1 MKIIENSILKEKLYT
16 KTYKSGLRAYVMPK
30 AGYDKSFATFAT
42 HFGSINDKF
51 IVFAGLVSLI
61 TAIALFIK
69 IAVDI
74 KNDSDMP
81 NLVFICLS
89 VINFIIGV
97 VSLIKY

>member
-1 MKIIENSILKEKLYT
+1 ME
-16 KTYKSGLRAYVMPK
+16 
-30 AGYDKSFATFAT
+30 
-42 HFGSINDKF
+42 NDKF

>member
-1 MKIIENSILKEKLYT
+1 ME
-16 KTYKSGLRAYVMPK
+16 
-30 AGYDKSFATFAT
+30 
-42 HFGSINDKF
+42 NDKF

-61 TAIALFIK
+61 TAIALFTK
-69 IAVDI
+69 IVVDI

-97 VSLIKY
+97 ISLIKY

>member
-1 MKIIENSILKEKLYT
+1 ME
-16 KTYKSGLRAYVMPK
+16 
-30 AGYDKSFATFAT
+30 
-42 HFGSINDKF
+42 NDKF

-61 TAIALFIK
+61 TAIALITK
-69 IAVDI
+69 IVVDI

>member
-1 MKIIENSILKEKLYT
+1 ME
-16 KTYKSGLRAYVMPK
+16 
-30 AGYDKSFATFAT
+30 
-42 HFGSINDKF
+42 NDKF

-61 TAIALFIK
+61 TAIALFTK
-69 IAVDI
+69 IVVDI

>member
-1 MKIIENSILKEKLYT
+1 MK
-16 KTYKSGLRAYVMPK
+16 
-30 AGYDKSFATFAT
+30 
-42 HFGSINDKF
+42 NDKF

-61 TAIALFIK
+61 TAIALFTK
-69 IAVDI
+69 IVVDI

-97 VSLIKY
+97 ISLIKY